1 MEGKGLIRGFKADG
15 RGDQV
20 CFSHLLFACD
30 TIFSCDADVEWSFI
44 YKCCYSVFKLLKA

>member
-44 YKCCYSVFKLLKA
+44 YECCYCVFKLLKA